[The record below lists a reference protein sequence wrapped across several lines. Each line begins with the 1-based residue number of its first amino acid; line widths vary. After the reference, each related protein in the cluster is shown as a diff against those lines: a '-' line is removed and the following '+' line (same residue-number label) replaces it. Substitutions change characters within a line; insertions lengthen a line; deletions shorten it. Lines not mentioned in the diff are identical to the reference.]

1 MAGGSSCPQFHARMT
16 LRRTQVVR
24 CYFCHGRSVRRREQ
38 QGSPGGP
45 VIEAATMSHRYHR
58 DAPTKGR
65 RIHATDEEWSRVQSA
80 AARAQ
85 LSVSAFV
92 VQSTQSRKLLAPAPQ
107 RTEVIRLLTACHGL
121 LAEIADQAR
130 FDRDTDAATIATGM
144 TEVSALLDA
153 VLQSALAERRADEA
167 VSCS

>member
-1 MAGGSSCPQFHARMT
+1 MAGGPTCPQFYARVPP
-16 LRRTQVVR
+16 RRPQVVR
-24 CYFCHGRSVRRREQ
+24 CCFCLGRSARRREQ
-38 QGSPGGP
+38 QGSHGGP
-45 VIEAATMSHRYHR
+45 VIETATMSHRYHR
-58 DAPTKGR
+58 NAPTKGR

-92 VQSTQSRKLLAPAPQ
+92 VQSTQSRKLLAPPPQ